1 MLPDNVT
8 ERKKTNQFF
17 TPQISQD
24 TSVKILNMPA
34 VASVS
39 GFKRNIYHGLFS
51 FYHLT
56 GMSAARH
63 WIMNTKYSRHLITEQ
78 EASLTSHHTIL
89 GYDASQT
96 SLETLFI
103 FVTLCPKSSVS
114 LSAEV
119 APASLLFGNSGHS
132 KLNTILVSLLETILA
147 EVRNL
152 QSISKQSFHC

>member
-1 MLPDNVT
+1 
-8 ERKKTNQFF
+8 
-17 TPQISQD
+17 
-24 TSVKILNMPA
+24 MPA

-39 GFKRNIYHGLFS
+39 GFSWTLFFLS
-51 FYHLT
+51 
-56 GMSAARH
+56 SH
-63 WIMNTKYSRHLITEQ
+63 WYVSSKTLNNEHKVFQ
-78 EASLTSHHTIL
+78 ASHNRAGSIAVSHHTIL